1 MEILS
6 LQYSINLIS
15 VLAIMLINDAI
26 FSPFLPTPL
35 TVQSGARRLAGLAVA
50 TTMCCMSLQVSRL
63 FASSARAQMPAA
75 RGAEADVP
83 VWLLVHMW

>member
-1 MEILS
+1 MEILN
-6 LQYSINLIS
+6 LQDYNLHS
-15 VLAIMLINDAI
+15 VLAIVRIIDAI
-26 FSPFLPTPL
+26 FLPFLPTPL

-50 TTMCCMSLQVSRL
+50 TTMCCMSLQVSWL

-83 VWLLVHMW
+83 VWLLVHIW